1 MSKSVLKSQ
10 SYTYVYIDV
19 ETSHDASTGAAV
31 GGAIGGTILLILLIA
46 LCILLQCVINS
57 RKKKK
62 TKYLISTN
70 VHFMK
75 ASSNSRRYISESLNI
90 KFTEANSEV
99 NERICK

>member
-1 MSKSVLKSQ
+1 MYCNLNHT
-10 SYTYVYIDV
+10 YMYVYIDV
-19 ETSHDASTGAAV
+19 ETSRDASTGAAV

-46 LCILLQCVINS
+46 LCILLRCVINS

-75 ASSNSRRYISESLNI
+75 ASSNRGRYISESLNI